1 MAQNKS
7 KTISTSTFE
16 HRSIHTPNKMAKTK
30 RKDEAPSSVP
40 SSKAKDAA
48 VKAAEV
54 KEAAAAVVDVAAMKT
69 LKNNYSYAGNLF
81 LFLSCVCTVLF
92 AGYHAWEIRMYA
104 IRTYGLVIH
113 EFDPW
118 FNYRATEYLKDHG
131 IYEFFH
137 WFDYKVWYPLGR
149 PVGTTIY
156 PGMQL
161 TSVAI
166 WRVLNEIVGHT
177 ISLNDVCCY
186 VPTWGGVA
194 ATFFLS
200 LLTKECS
207 DSWTAGAFAATIMA
221 IVPAHIM
228 RSVGGGYDNESIALT
243 AMCMTFYLWVRSL
256 RADPRV
262 KDGRRTFDSI
272 YYGILAGFAYV
283 YMAAAWGGFI
293 FVINLIAFHAGALV
307 LLGRYSS
314 KLHTSY
320 TLFFLV
326 GTIGAM
332 QIPVIGMRPLQS
344 LEQISGLIVF
354 LAFQVLEYVEQKRR
368 ANKLSIPQVFVERV
382 KATLMVCIPLGLFT
396 YYLFNIGHFG
406 PLGARIRGLFVKHT
420 RTGNPLVDSVAEHQP
435 ASAAAYRQYLHH
447 IFDIVPYGFALAVCR
462 IPMTTDANF
471 FLVAYAGVAYYFA
484 NKMAR
489 LIILLGPISSALGGM
504 ALGFAADQLIVGAL
518 GSLLAPGLGI
528 DEQLLEDSALK
539 EALHAEQEKGK
550 KGVVAGVVGDGSWAD
565 KCTRVVR
572 TSAVVKAVHNVYRN
586 PIACL
591 ARVALGVYMVRS
603 GGNVCTCHGV
613 KCTDVPWFL
622 FLFLSGFF
630 LFFSRSWPCTP
641 KALNFLNTRIK
652 WRKA

>member
-1 MAQNKS
+1 
-7 KTISTSTFE
+7 
-16 HRSIHTPNKMAKTK
+16 
-30 RKDEAPSSVP
+30 
-40 SSKAKDAA
+40 
-48 VKAAEV
+48 
-54 KEAAAAVVDVAAMKT
+54 
-69 LKNNYSYAGNLF
+69 
-81 LFLSCVCTVLF
+81 
-92 AGYHAWEIRMYA
+92 
-104 IRTYGLVIH
+104 
-113 EFDPW
+113 
-118 FNYRATEYLKDHG
+118 
-131 IYEFFH
+131 
-137 WFDYKVWYPLGR
+137 
-149 PVGTTIY
+149 
-156 PGMQL
+156 
-161 TSVAI
+161 
-166 WRVLNEIVGHT
+166 
-177 ISLNDVCCY
+177 
-186 VPTWGGVA
+186 
-194 ATFFLS
+194 
-200 LLTKECS
+200 
-207 DSWTAGAFAATIMA
+207 
-221 IVPAHIM
+221 
-228 RSVGGGYDNESIALT
+228 
-243 AMCMTFYLWVRSL
+243 MTFYLWVRSL

-539 EALHAEQEKGK
+539 EAVQAEQKKGK

-613 KCTDVPWFL
+613 KCTDVPL

-630 LFFSRSWPCTP
+630 SVLF
-641 KALNFLNTRIK
+641 
-652 WRKA
+652 